1 MMPAEVPSL
10 LRMVGVYW
18 TLSSSLSGNLMLGGV
33 SLNTM
38 SLPANLRWNAQF
50 LKEFENNFLEPLG
63 FLKSNY
69 MKNCKKEI
77 LFCVCQGEKESSE
90 LLPLIVLPK
99 DGVLIIAN
107 GNPVEYGHV
116 YLVPYV
122 SHQLPLFWDRKIL
135 GLVTQIAV
143 EVNNSSFRVFLD
155 NASTTSGHIHFQV
168 VLLTF
173 FIFCT
178 ARKSYPYLSIKLF
191 SLISYMD
198 LISISPPIYA

>member
-1 MMPAEVPSL
+1 LGVIPKDNNACRGSFTAEDGRSL
-10 LRMVGVYW
+10 LD
-18 TLSSSLSGNLMLGGV
+18 TFLLSQVISGRKKFIV
-33 SLNTM
+33 QLN
-38 SLPANLRWNAQF
+38 NRWNAQF

-69 MKNCKKEI
+69 MKNCKEEI

-155 NASTTSGHIHFQV
+155 NASTTFGHIHF
-168 VLLTF
+168 
-173 FIFCT
+173 
-178 ARKSYPYLSIKLF
+178 
-191 SLISYMD
+191 
-198 LISISPPIYA
+198 